1 VSVILVGPMGA
12 GKTTIGR
19 LLAARI
25 AFDFIDLDDVIVE
38 WTGKTIPAIFE
49 EHGECLFR
57 ALESEMLASFCTA
70 PVSRHVLST
79 GGGAVLLAAN
89 RQRMHRAGPVVW
101 LHADPEVSAARIT
114 GDANRPLLK
123 EADPLTKAREL
134 AGFRTPLYEAVAD
147 LKIDTGRRSA
157 QEAVD
162 DICTFLSESA
172 HV

>member
-38 WTGKTIPAIFE
+38 RTGETIPAIFE

-57 ALESEMLASFCTA
+57 ALESELLASFCMA
-70 PVSRHVLST
+70 PAGGHVLST
-79 GGGAVLLAAN
+79 GGGVVLLAAN
-89 RQRMHRAGPVVW
+89 RRRMHRTGPVVW
-101 LHADPEVSAARIT
+101 LHADPEVSAVRIQ
-114 GDANRPLLK
+114 GDSNRPLLK
-123 EADPLTKAREL
+123 GVDPLVKATEL
-134 AGFRTPLYEAVAD
+134 AGIRTPLYEVVAD
-147 LKIDTGRRSA
+147 LKIDTGRCSA

-162 DICTFLSESA
+162 DICTFLSEST